1 MTSMR
6 TRVVVA
12 LLGLVWSLA
21 ALAQAPCGAPTP
33 RDAEG
38 PFYKAG
44 APTRT
49 SLVEP
54 GAKGERLLLGG
65 TVYTRDCR
73 PAPNALLEF
82 WQTDDQGDY
91 DNAGFR
97 YRGRQTADANGRYRL
112 ETVFP
117 GEYPGRP
124 RHIHV
129 KVQVPGGPVLTT
141 QIYFPGAGGPARLQA
156 KTERRDGALHGSFD
170 FVLQ

>member
-1 MTSMR
+1 MTNMH
-6 TRVVVA
+6 TRNVVA
-12 LLGLVWSLA
+12 ILGLVWSLA
-21 ALAQAPCGAPTP
+21 APAQAPCGAPTP

-54 GAKGERLLLGG
+54 GARGERLVLSG
-65 TVYTRDCR
+65 TVYTRDCK
-73 PAPNALLEF
+73 PVADASLDF
-82 WQTDDQGDY
+82 WQTDEKGDY

-97 YRGRQTADANGRYRL
+97 FRGRMTADAGGRYRL
-112 ETVFP
+112 ETVLP

-124 RHIHV
+124 RHVHV
-129 KVQVPGGPVLTT
+129 KVQAPGGPVLTT
-141 QIYFPGAGGPARLQA
+141 QIYFPGSGGPARLQA
-156 KTERRDGALHGSFD
+156 KTERREGALHGRFD